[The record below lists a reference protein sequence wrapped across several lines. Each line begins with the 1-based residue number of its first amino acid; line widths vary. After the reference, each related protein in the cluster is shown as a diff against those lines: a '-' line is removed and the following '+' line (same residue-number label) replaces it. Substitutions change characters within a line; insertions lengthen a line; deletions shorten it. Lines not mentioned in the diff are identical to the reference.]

1 MTSCIGEATRRRERR
16 VRGEEGEEKREPITK
31 DRQEEERMREGIR
44 KGRRNRGER

>member
-1 MTSCIGEATRRRERR
+1 MEERLLGGERER

-44 KGRRNRGER
+44 KGKRNRGER